1 MGKRYP
7 ENASVTPVTAP
18 RPSAGPTLDDVARV
32 AGVSRATASRVING
46 KRKVAPALQ
55 ELVQSAVAETG
66 YSPHRAARTLVTRR
80 TGSVA
85 LVISGTDPETDPVT
99 DPGSGG
105 SRYAGHV
112 FDDPFFGRIV
122 AGIVRALRPHDVHP
136 VLMLAEDDAARAQVV
151 SYVRQGNADGV
162 LHVSTRAD
170 DPLPALLVEV
180 GRPAVLFARPSAPLP
195 ISFVDLA
202 NRDGGALA
210 AEHFVADG
218 RTAPAAISGP
228 LGVLAANDRLAGFRD
243 ALARRGHAYVPSV
256 EANFTIESGDAAMRA
271 LLEQVPGVDAVFA
284 GNDLM
289 AQGAI
294 DVLHEAGRRVPE
306 DVAVIGFD
314 DTALAQR
321 ARPALTT
328 VRQPVEEMAGEMVRL
343 LLERIEDPT
352 LAVRSVLFEPAL
364 VVRGS
369 A

>member
-1 MGKRYP
+1 
-7 ENASVTPVTAP
+7 VTAP

-55 ELVQSAVAETG
+55 ELVQSAVAATG

-136 VLMLAEDDAARAQVV
+136 VLMLAEDDVARAQVV

-218 RTAPAAISGP
+218 RTAPAAIAGP
-228 LGVLAANDRLAGFRD
+228 LGVLAASDRLAGFRD

-256 EANFTIESGDAAMRA
+256 EGNFTIESGDAAMRA

-294 DVLHEAGRRVPE
+294 DVLHESGRRVPE
-306 DVAVIGFD
+306 DVAVVGFD

-321 ARPALTT
+321 ARPAPTT

-352 LAVRSVLFEPAL
+352 LAVRSVLFEPTL

>member
-1 MGKRYP
+1 MPFIR
-7 ENASVTPVTAP
+7 
-18 RPSAGPTLDDVARV
+18 
-32 AGVSRATASRVING
+32 
-46 KRKVAPALQ
+46 
-55 ELVQSAVAETG
+55 
-66 YSPHRAARTLVTRR
+66 
-80 TGSVA
+80 
-85 LVISGTDPETDPVT
+85 
-99 DPGSGG
+99 
-105 SRYAGHV
+105 
-112 FDDPFFGRIV
+112 DPFFGRV
-122 AGIVRALRPHDVHP
+122 VGSLVRTLRPHDVHP
-136 VLMLAEDDAARAQVV
+136 VLMFADNYQTRAQVV
-151 SYVRQGNADGV
+151 SDLRFGNADGA
-162 LHVSTRAD
+162 LLVSTHAD
-170 DPLPALLVEV
+170 DPLPEELLGVPGACRCLRQAEAMSI
-180 GRPAVLFARPSAPLP
+180 PASY
-195 ISFVDLA
+195 VDLA
-202 NRDGGALA
+202 NADGGALA

-256 EANFTIESGDAAMRA
+256 EGNFTIESGDAAMRA

-294 DVLHEAGRRVPE
+294 DVLHESGRRVPE
-306 DVAVIGFD
+306 DVAVVGFD

>member
-1 MGKRYP
+1 M
-7 ENASVTPVTAP
+7 TPP

-55 ELVQSAVAETG
+55 ELVQSAVVETG
-66 YSPHRAARTLVTRR
+66 YAPHRAARALVTRR
-80 TGSVA
+80 TGNIA
-85 LVISGTDPETDPVT
+85 LVISGTDPETDPAT

-136 VLMLAEDDAARAQVV
+136 VLMLAEDDVARAQVIA
-151 SYVRQGNADGV
+151 YVQQGNADGV

-170 DPLPALLVEV
+170 DPLPALLLEA
-180 GRPAVLFARPSAPLP
+180 GRPAVLFARPAVSLP

-202 NRDGGALA
+202 NREGGVLA
-210 AEHFVADG
+210 ADRFIATG
-218 RTAPAAISGP
+218 RTTPAAISGP
-228 LGVLAANDRLAGFRD
+228 LGVLAASDRLAGYRD
-243 ALARRGHAYVPSV
+243 ALARQGHAYVPSV
-256 EANFTIESGDAAMRA
+256 EGNFTIESGDAAMRR
-271 LLEQVPGVDAVFA
+271 LLEQLPEVDAVFA

-294 DVLHEAGRRVPE
+294 DVLHESGRRVPE

-314 DTALAQR
+314 DTELAQR

-328 VRQPVEEMAGEMVRL
+328 VCQPVETMAAEMVRL
-343 LLERIEDPT
+343 LLERLENPA
-352 LAVRSVLFEPAL
+352 LPVRSVVFEPTL
-364 VVRGS
+364 VVRDS